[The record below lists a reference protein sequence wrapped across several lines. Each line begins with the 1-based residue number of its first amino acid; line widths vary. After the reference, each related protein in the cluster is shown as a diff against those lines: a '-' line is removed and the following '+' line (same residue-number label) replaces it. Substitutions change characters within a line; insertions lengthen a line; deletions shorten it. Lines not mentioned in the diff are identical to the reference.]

1 MGAQAGGRPTI
12 LGTFAAGVED
22 DIGVCQRNGLQT
34 VPVSAMAGQ
43 LQEAQPGKR
52 DPGLVQGREARQGQR
67 DVLAPAC
74 RGPLPKPRRQRVPVR
89 EVAEKPVS

>member
-34 VPVSAMAGQ
+34 VPVSAKLVACPSSVSLGN
-43 LQEAQPGKR
+43 AQ
-52 DPGLVQGREARQGQR
+52 
-67 DVLAPAC
+67 
-74 RGPLPKPRRQRVPVR
+74 
-89 EVAEKPVS
+89 